1 MELGVKQR
9 VVLLGTLTGVTGNVT
24 ELRILRELR
33 EALSFSEEE
42 HAALKLIV
50 DGDGRMQ
57 WETEADQPKE
67 IEVGD
72 VARKVIV
79 TQLKMLSDQGELADD
94 HLDIIDL
101 FPEVEDE

>member
-9 VVLLGTLTGVTGNVT
+9 IVLLGTLSGVTGNVT

-42 HAALKLIV
+42 HAVLGLV
-50 DGDGRMQ
+50 VNDGQMN
-57 WETEADQPKE
+57 WNTEADQPVE

-79 TQLKMLSDQGELADD
+79 TQLKILSDQGQLADD

-101 FPEVEDE
+101 FPEVEE

>member
-9 VVLLGTLTGVTGNVT
+9 IVLLGTLTGVTGNIT

-42 HAALKLIV
+42 HAALGLIV
-50 DGDGRMQ
+50 NDGQMN
-57 WETEADQPKE
+57 WNTEGDQPKE

>member
-9 VVLLGTLTGVTGNVT
+9 LVLLGTLTGVTGNVA

-42 HAALKLIV
+42 HKALKLIV
-50 DGDGRMQ
+50 NDGQMN
-57 WETEADQPKE
+57 WNTKADQPVE

-72 VARKVIV
+72 VARGIV
-79 TQLKMLSDQGELADD
+79 VKQLKALSDQGELADD

-101 FPEVEDE
+101 FPEVEEA

>member
-9 VVLLGTLTGVTGNVT
+9 IVLLGTLSGVTGNVT

-42 HAALKLIV
+42 HAVLGLV
-50 DGDGRMQ
+50 VNDGQMN
-57 WETEADQPKE
+57 WNTEADQPVE

-79 TQLKMLSDQGELADD
+79 TQLKILSDQGQLADD